1 MGLINTV
8 FIWTKQVPFIQI
20 VIFPSLP
27 KETLMISPHGAAPPP
42 HTSVPSRSLVADRT
56 MIPKET
62 HLLFKDFHFCM
73 SLCCLGY
80 IWKYSTASGFFSLC
94 KTRAHNTFALHSVH
108 TYIFGWNTNVQ
119 WLLWDNT
126 LQWKILEVWAG
137 INISVKFGRL
147 KIPA

>member
-8 FIWTKQVPFIQI
+8 FIRTKQVPFIQI

-80 IWKYSTASGFFSLC
+80 I
-94 KTRAHNTFALHSVH
+94 
-108 TYIFGWNTNVQ
+108 
-119 WLLWDNT
+119 
-126 LQWKILEVWAG
+126 
-137 INISVKFGRL
+137 
-147 KIPA
+147 